1 MGKQLVAQSHKR
13 RGRGHMKHKHYIGLD
28 VHANSISVAV
38 APAGGGEVRSLG
50 IVANDIGALR
60 KVLKKVGDVST
71 MKICYEAGPC
81 GYTLYWALVEMGAEC
96 MVVAPSLIP
105 QKSGDK
111 VKTDRKDAEKL
122 ARLLR
127 AGELTAVWVP
137 DRAHEALRNLVRAR
151 EACRKDMRRAQQ
163 RVEKLLLREG
173 RGAPMTTKGKN
184 AGKKRVK
191 SFGAKYMAWLKTL
204 SFEHEGTQQTFDDY
218 KAEVEHQTGRLNRL
232 DKQISESIAAAPE
245 RLREVVMALQALRGV
260 AQTTAAIIAVEV
272 GDFSRFAKPT
282 QLMAWAGLV
291 PSEYSSGGP
300 GKARRYGITKTG
312 NGHLRRVLTESAW
325 LYRHKPN
332 ASAVISKR
340 RLSTTA
346 PVVVIAEK
354 AELRLNA
361 RYRGLSEAKKPTN
374 KVTTAIARELIG
386 FIWAVGRHVEQAVD
400 SKETVKPE
408 KTRKYKLNNAA

>member
-1 MGKQLVAQSHKR
+1 
-13 RGRGHMKHKHYIGLD
+13 MKFKHYVGLD

-50 IVANDIGALR
+50 VVANDIGALR
-60 KVLKKVGDVST
+60 KLLKKVGDIGE

-81 GYTLYWALVEMGAEC
+81 GYTLFWELERLGAEC
-96 MVVAPSLIP
+96 EVIAPSLIP

-127 AGELTAVWVP
+127 AGELTKVWVP
-137 DRAHEALRNLVRAR
+137 GREHEALRNLVRAR
-151 EACRKDMRRAQQ
+151 EACRKDLRRAQQ

-173 RGAPMTTKGKN
+173 CGAPMTTKGKN

-204 SFEHEGTQQTFDDY
+204 RFEHAGTQQTFDDY
-218 KAEVEHQTGRLNRL
+218 TSEVDHQTTRLKRL
-232 DKQISESIAAAPE
+232 DEQILQAIAAAPE
-245 RLREVVMALQALRGV
+245 RLREVVLALQALRGV
-260 AQTTAAIIAVEV
+260 AQTTAAVLAVEV
-272 GDFSRFAKPT
+272 GDFSRFKKPT

-300 GKARRYGITKTG
+300 GKSRRYGITKSG

-340 RLSTTA
+340 RQSVSA
-346 PVVVIAEK
+346 PVVQIAEK
-354 AELRLNA
+354 AEQRLNA

-374 KVTTAIARELIG
+374 KVTTAVARELIG
-386 FIWAVGRHVEQAVD
+386 FIWAIARHVEQGAD
-400 SKETVKPE
+400 SKAAATKPVKA
-408 KTRKYKLNNAA
+408 RKYQLKKAA